1 MKIFKT
7 VRSTVSMLLLIL
19 MLLSV
24 PVSAQAS
31 DNDSLSGYARPPR
44 RPHRW
49 LTTYTT
55 QFDGN
60 SINCDNLSTDI
71 LEKVII

>member
-19 MLLSV
+19 MLLSM
-24 PVSAQAS
+24 PVSAQAF
-31 DNDSLSGYARPPR
+31 DNDSLNCYARPQ

-49 LTTYTT
+49 PATFTT
-55 QFDGN
+55 QFDEN
-60 SINCDNLSTDI
+60 FINCDSLSTDI
-71 LEKVII
+71 LEKGIF